1 MFFKKNTTVALV
13 GYALAAMS
21 FVASAQ
27 TLRISNQGDATSMD
41 PHSLNESMQLS
52 ITGNVYEGLVGR
64 NKDLSLAPA
73 LATKWS
79 QPSPNVWR
87 FELRKGVQFHDGTP
101 FTADD
106 VIFSFARASGDGSDM
121 KSYTNDVKEV
131 RKINDLTVEIDVL
144 SAAYLGT
151 VSWSELAA
159 VGRVGGDAEAVARA
173 DDLFASR
180 PLAWCGSFF

>member
-1 MFFKKNTTVALV
+1 MMFFKKNTTVALV

-73 LATKWS
+73 L
-79 QPSPNVWR
+79 
-87 FELRKGVQFHDGTP
+87 
-101 FTADD
+101 
-106 VIFSFARASGDGSDM
+106 GDQM
-121 KSYTNDVKEV
+121 V
-131 RKINDLTVEIDVL
+131 
-144 SAAYLGT
+144 AAI
-151 VSWSELAA
+151 AQ
-159 VGRVGGDAEAVARA
+159 RVA
-173 DDLFASR
+173 L
-180 PLAWCGSFF
+180 